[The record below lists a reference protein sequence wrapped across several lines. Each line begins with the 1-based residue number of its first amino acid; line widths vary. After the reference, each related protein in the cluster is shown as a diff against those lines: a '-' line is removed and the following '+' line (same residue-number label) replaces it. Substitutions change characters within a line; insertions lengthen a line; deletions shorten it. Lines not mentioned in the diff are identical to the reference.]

1 MRRLI
6 RLLLPNLILNP
17 IRRYRNKNRLRK
29 EYEEDYIQFST
40 YSFVF
45 GKEKTKRHY
54 EAELIF
60 FYHKIEKGLA
70 MPEPKVGFGK
80 KNVEYLVKIL
90 KSYIK
95 KYGWDQIS
103 ATSLSAL
110 EEYYVFNKENGN
122 ELKRLNKEIVK
133 FKKTMPNHVE
143 LGIGGTKTVS
153 KADIDRT
160 LFDFKAFANSR
171 YSIRDFE
178 PGPVNDEIIKEAIE
192 IAQKTP
198 SVCNRHSWK
207 VYSYGKEKDK
217 SEILKYQNG
226 NRGFGHLADKIL
238 IVTMDL
244 RDFRG
249 SIERNQAYIDGG
261 MYSMSL
267 IYALHSLGVGTCPLN
282 LSIVN
287 KTEKKLKE
295 VTGIPDSEV
304 FMMMIAV
311 GHIPDKLKVA
321 WSPRRDVD
329 EVLTLN

>member
-6 RLLLPNLILNP
+6 RLLLPNLVLNP

-54 EAELIF
+54 AAELIF
-60 FYHKIEKGLA
+60 FYHKIEKGIA
-70 MPEPKVGFGK
+70 MPEPKVGYDK

-95 KYGWDQIS
+95 KYGWDQVS

-122 ELKRLNKEIVK
+122 KLKRLNKEIVK
-133 FKKTMPNHVE
+133 LKKTMPNHVE
-143 LGIGGTKTVS
+143 LGIGGTKTVF
-153 KADIDRT
+153 KADIEQT
-160 LFDFKAFANSR
+160 LVDFKSFVNSR
-171 YSIRDFE
+171 YSIRDFA
-178 PGPVNDEIIKEAIE
+178 PGHVSDKVIKEAIE

-207 VYSYGKEKDK
+207 VYSYSKEQDK
-217 SEILKYQNG
+217 LEILKFQNG
-226 NRGFGHLADKIL
+226 NKGFGHLADKIL

-267 IYALHSLGVGTCPLN
+267 IYALHSLGIGTCPLN

-287 KTEKKLKE
+287 KTERKLKE

-311 GHIPDKLKVA
+311 GHIPEKLKVA
-321 WSPRRDVD
+321 WSPRREID
-329 EVLTLN
+329 EVLTMY